1 MQRFLGLA
9 LTKDNILAI
18 EVKIV
23 KNKTKIL
30 KIKTQPLTY
39 NSQKDYE
46 LQIKGFLKKGK
57 FKTKITSFAI
67 PDDDVIIRVND
78 YPKMPIEDLKKII
91 LDEVSKFKI
100 FEGDYPVLNIV
111 KLKELENR
119 IRYLVI
125 LAPRKKVEQRVRFL
139 KKFGLE
145 LKNIEIESISAFR
158 GVKLFNKETLSQ
170 TGVFIFLGEFKT
182 TLIFFEDG
190 NPLLFRDFDIGVKN
204 FDENISIFNSEIL
217 NTISYFSR
225 EEKKDVLKI
234 LVTSI
239 YSNIEPIS
247 EKIGSFLGIQTQI
260 VKAIQERETN
270 LNLPLGLALF
280 NLEDRIKINLVPKDI
295 LERSK
300 DEYKLFFLTLFS
312 IILGFLIIFLSI
324 YLISSIQATKNSL
337 VQTKENLKRV
347 EGSIENLKEIE
358 KYFIENKKKVDRIK
372 EVVKNFEYHKI
383 YEDFVKIVY
392 LKPQDINLLNIN
404 KINDNE
410 YSIDLT
416 SSSLSSIYS
425 YKDSLI
431 KNGFKNIDIEFIESD
446 GTNLY
451 SSKFY
456 LFGGEGE

>member
-1 MQRFLGLA
+1 MQKFLGLA
-9 LTKDNILAI
+9 LTKDNILAS
-18 EVKIV
+18 EVAIV

-46 LQIKGFLKKGK
+46 LKIKGFLKKGK
-57 FKTKITSFAI
+57 FKTKITSYAI
-67 PDDDVIIRVND
+67 PDEDVIIRVND
-78 YPKMPIEDLKKII
+78 YPKMPLEDLKKII
-91 LDEVSKFKI
+91 LDEVSNFKI

-111 KLKELENR
+111 KLKDLENR
-119 IRYLVI
+119 IRYLVT
-125 LAPRKKVEQRVRFL
+125 LTPRKRVEERVRFL

-145 LKNIEIESISAFR
+145 VKNIDIESISAFR
-158 GVKLFNKETLSQ
+158 GVKVFNKETLSQ
-170 TGVFIFLGEFKT
+170 AGVFIFLGEFKT

-204 FDENISIFNSEIL
+204 FDENTTLFNSEIL

-225 EEKKDVLKI
+225 EEKKDILKI
-234 LVTSI
+234 IVTSI
-239 YSNIEPIS
+239 YSNIEPIA
-247 EKIGSFLGIQTQI
+247 EKIGSFLGIKTQI
-260 VKAIQERETN
+260 VKPFQERETN
-270 LNLPLGLALF
+270 LNLPLGLSLF
-280 NLEDRIKINLVPKDI
+280 NLEDKIKINLVPKDI
-295 LERSK
+295 LERRK

-337 VQTKENLKRV
+337 IQTKENLKRV
-347 EGSIENLKEIE
+347 EGSIEDLKEIE
-358 KYFIENKKKVDRIK
+358 RSYSENKKLVDRIK
-372 EVVKNFEYHKI
+372 GVVQNFEYHKI
-383 YEDFVKIVY
+383 YEDLVKIAN
-392 LKPQDINLLNIN
+392 LKPQDINLLNII
-404 KINDNE
+404 KTKDNE

-431 KNGFKNIDIEFIESD
+431 KNGFKKINIEFIKND

-451 SSKFY
+451 SAKFY
-456 LFGGEGE
+456 LFGGESE